1 MGFRKHSPGG
11 RADKHSVS
19 SPAQALEWSL
29 ECGPD
34 DEKANVAAIPF
45 ASYASGVCVWGRGG
59 GGAFI
64 PILTKDGLRCRV

>member
-11 RADKHSVS
+11 PADKHSVS
-19 SPAQALEWSL
+19 SPAQAFEWSL

-45 ASYASGVCVWGRGG
+45 ASHVSGVGG

-64 PILTKDGLRCRV
+64 PILTKDGLRRRV

>member
-19 SPAQALEWSL
+19 SPAQAFEWSL
-29 ECGPD
+29 ECGHD

-45 ASYASGVCVWGRGG
+45 ASHVSGVWGGG
-59 GGAFI
+59 GGAFS
-64 PILTKDGLRCRV
+64 PILTKDGLRRRV

>member
-19 SPAQALEWSL
+19 SPAQAFEWSL

-45 ASYASGVCVWGRGG
+45 ASHASGVCVWGRGG
-59 GGAFI
+59 GARSF
-64 PILTKDGLRCRV
+64 PS